1 MSQASSRRRSV
12 TIQDVARAAGVS
24 RAAVS
29 KVIRDASGVSP
40 AMRARVN
47 AAIEELNYRPSVA
60 ARSLRGSSYTL
71 GLEVP
76 HLGNRFLTQIV
87 DGALQALEGTR
98 YQLVIAPADGREGY
112 GAIEALADRQVDGIV
127 VVSPR
132 VDADWLERL
141 ATGVPVVMLG
151 RHDRSARYDT
161 VVGDDVAGTRQVMEY
176 LLGLGHRRVVHLTE
190 EAAVTAPGTGS
201 PHALR
206 LRAFEEAVRAAG
218 SPELARVVRT
228 GQTEESARATMNDL
242 LSRHPWPTAVFAG
255 HDQLALGALAA
266 LVEHDA
272 GREISLVGYDNTD
285 LAAHP
290 AISLT
295 SVDQRGPEMGR
306 RAVAMLLERIEG
318 RDEPQHHVVTPSLVV
333 RDSSGPRPVDNPEFR
348 TSCARPAAAGTPAA
362 GACDLPGPRR

>member
-40 AMRARVN
+40 AMRAKVN

-60 ARSLRGSSYTL
+60 ARSLRGASYTL

-87 DGALQALEGTR
+87 DGAMRALAGTR

-132 VDADWLERL
+132 VDAAWLERL
-141 ATGVPVVMLG
+141 ASSVPVVMLG
-151 RHDRSARYDT
+151 RHDRSAHYDT
-161 VVGDDVAGTRQVMEY
+161 VVGDDIAGTRQVMDH
-176 LLGLGHRRVVHLTE
+176 LLGLGHRRIVHLTE
-190 EAAVTAPGTGS
+190 HAAISAPDAGS

-206 LRAFEEAVRAAG
+206 LRAFEEAVEAAG
-218 SPELARVVRT
+218 HGLCARVAGT
-228 GQTEESARATMNDL
+228 GQTEASARATVGDL
-242 LSRHPWPTAVFAG
+242 LAERPWPTAVFAS

-266 LVEHDA
+266 LVEHGA
-272 GREISLVGYDNTD
+272 ARSVSLVGYDNTD

-295 SVDQRGPEMGR
+295 SVDQRGAEMGQ
-306 RAVAMLLERIEG
+306 RAVAMLLERIDG
-318 RDEPQHHVVTPSLVV
+318 RTEPQHHVVTPSLVV
-333 RDSSGPRPVDNPEFR
+333 RASSGAPPDR
-348 TSCARPAAAGTPAA
+348 G
-362 GACDLPGPRR
+362 

>member
-1 MSQASSRRRSV
+1 MTEASGRRRSV
-12 TIQDVARAAGVS
+12 TIQDVADTAGVS

-29 KVIRDASGVSP
+29 KVIRDAAGVSP

-60 ARSLRGSSYTL
+60 ARSLRGASYTL

-87 DGALQALEGTR
+87 SGAVQALKGTR

-132 VDADWLERL
+132 VDAAWLERL
-141 ATGVPVVMLG
+141 ARNVPVVMLG
-151 RHDRSARYDT
+151 RHDRSAHYDT
-161 VVGDDVAGTRQVMEY
+161 VVGDDEAGTRQVMEY
-176 LLGLGHRRVVHLTE
+176 LLGLGHRRIVHLTE
-190 EAAVTAPGTGS
+190 DEAVTAPGTGS

-206 LRAFEEAVRAAG
+206 LRAFEETVRAAG
-218 SPELARVVRT
+218 LSGQARVLRT
-228 GQTEESARATMNDL
+228 GQTEASARATVREL
-242 LSRHPWPTAVFAG
+242 LAEHPWPTAVFAS

-266 LVEHDA
+266 LVDHDA
-272 GREISLVGYDNTD
+272 ASAVSLVGYDNTD

-295 SVDQRGPEMGR
+295 SVDQSGPDMGR
-306 RAVAMLLERIEG
+306 LAVEMLLERIGG
-318 RDEPQHHVVTPSLVV
+318 RGRPQHHIVTPSLVV
-333 RDSSGPRPVDNPEFR
+333 RGSSGPP
-348 TSCARPAAAGTPAA
+348 SAMG
-362 GACDLPGPRR
+362 